1 MQSAARISTVEC
13 RESTLNALFGH
24 GPFPSGRALGAKFY
38 SEEESESMRAKFRL
52 WVVVGA
58 TSTRLTLT
66 ALVGKPPNAKDPRMA
81 AHGYKR
87 PFGTSR
93 TPSAEP
99 PAPDI
104 RTLNFRS

>member
-52 WVVVGA
+52 RVVVGA

-66 ALVGKPPNAKDPRMA
+66 ALVGKPPNALGHFMTA
-81 AHGYKR
+81 SGYK
-87 PFGTSR
+87 PKFDGAGFMSGA
-93 TPSAEP
+93 S
-99 PAPDI
+99 
-104 RTLNFRS
+104 